1 MSADSIKG
9 KKIIVGVTAG
19 IAAYKSC
26 LLIRQLIKRGAEV
39 RVVMSPSAL
48 DFIAPLTFST
58 LTGNEVIVN
67 NLPESQKDG
76 TVMKAWH
83 IEYGL
88 WADLMIIA
96 PATVNTLAKIR
107 IGMADNALTMVVSA
121 LRAPLL
127 IAPAADVDMYH
138 KPANMENIK
147 ILEKRGAFIVDAE
160 SGFLASGL
168 EGCGRMA
175 DPEKIVDSAE
185 LVLNNIDKDFS
196 GKKILVTAGPTYEDI
211 DPVRFIG
218 NRSSGK
224 MGIEIAKA
232 AFLRGAEVKLI
243 CGPSSE
249 VSYQEIERIN
259 VRSASEMLEA
269 VNRELTE
276 NDILIMSAAVADYK
290 PAEAKDKKIKKEEKL
305 TKIDLTENPDILASL
320 NKEDKVV
327 IGFAL
332 ETDFEL
338 ENAQKK
344 LEKKNLDMIVLNSLN
359 EKGAGF
365 EVDTNKI
372 TVLTKAGN
380 KTDFPIQSKF
390 QTANCILSELNKI
403 I

>member
-1 MSADSIKG
+1 MLTDPFKG
-9 KKIIVGVTAG
+9 KKIIVGVTGG
-19 IAAYKSC
+19 IAAYKTC

-48 DFIAPLTFST
+48 AFITPLTFST

-67 NLPESQKDG
+67 NLPDSQKNG
-76 TVMKAWH
+76 TNMKAWH

-88 WADLMIIA
+88 WADLMILA

-107 IGMADNALTMVVSA
+107 MGMADNALTMVVSA
-121 LRAPLL
+121 LRAPLV

-138 KPANMENIK
+138 KPANIENINV
-147 ILEKRGAFIVDAE
+147 LEKRGSFIVHAE

-168 EGCGRMA
+168 QGCGRMA
-175 DPEKIVDSAE
+175 EPKKILDSAE
-185 LVLNNIDKDFS
+185 LVLFNIDKDFK
-196 GKKILVTAGPTYEDI
+196 GKKILVTAGPTYENI

-224 MGIEIAKA
+224 MGIELAKS

-249 VSYQEIERIN
+249 QIYQEIEKID
-259 VRSASEMLEA
+259 VRSASEMQEA
-269 VNRELTE
+269 VNQELVKS
-276 NDILIMSAAVADYK
+276 DILIMSAAVSDYK
-290 PAEAKDKKIKKEEKL
+290 PVDPKEKKIKKEENL
-305 TKIDLTENPDILASL
+305 TTIALTENPDILAGIDK
-320 NKEDKVV
+320 KEKVLV
-327 IGFAL
+327 GFAL
-332 ETDFEL
+332 ETDFEFK
-338 ENAQKK
+338 NAQKK
-344 LEKKNLDMIVLNSLN
+344 LKKKNLDMIVLNSLN

-365 EVDTNKI
+365 ELNTNKI
-372 TVLTKAGN
+372 TILNKEGN
-380 KTDFPIQSKF
+380 KTDFPLQSKF

>member
-9 KKIIVGVTAG
+9 KKIIVGVTGG
-19 IAAYKSC
+19 IAAYKTC
-26 LLIRQLIKRGAEV
+26 LLVRQLIRRGADV

-48 DFIAPLTFST
+48 GFIAPLTFST
-58 LTGNEVIVN
+58 LTGNDVIVK
-67 NLPESQKDG
+67 NLPASQENG
-76 TVMKAWH
+76 TDMKAWH

-107 IGMADNALTMVVSA
+107 MGMADNALTMVVSA

-138 KPANMENIK
+138 KPANIDNITV
-147 ILEKRGAFIVDAE
+147 LEKRGAFIVHAE

-185 LVLNNIDKDFS
+185 LVLSNIDKDFK

-224 MGIEIAKA
+224 MGIELAKA

-249 VSYQEIERIN
+249 EIYQEIERID
-259 VRSASEMLEA
+259 VRSASEMQEA
-269 VNRELTE
+269 VNQELAE
-276 NDILIMSAAVADYK
+276 SDILIMSAAVADYK
-290 PAEAKDKKIKKEEKL
+290 PADPKDKKIKKEENL
-305 TKIDLTENPDILASL
+305 TSIELTENQDILA
-320 NKEDKVV
+320 NIKKENKVV
-327 IGFAL
+327 VGFAL
-332 ETDFEL
+332 ETDFEF

-344 LEKKNLDMIVLNSLN
+344 LKKKNLDMIVLNSLK

-365 EVDTNKI
+365 EFDTNKI
-372 TVLTKAGN
+372 TILNKDGN
-380 KTDFPIQSKF
+380 KSDFPLQSKF

>member
-1 MSADSIKG
+1 MLTDPFKG
-9 KKIIVGVTAG
+9 KKIIVGVTGG
-19 IAAYKSC
+19 IAAYKTC

-48 DFIAPLTFST
+48 AFITPLTFST

-67 NLPESQKDG
+67 NLPDSQKNG
-76 TVMKAWH
+76 TNMKAWH

-88 WADLMIIA
+88 WADLMILA

-107 IGMADNALTMVVSA
+107 MGMADNALTMVVSA
-121 LRAPLL
+121 LRAPLV

-138 KPANMENIK
+138 KPANIENINV
-147 ILEKRGAFIVDAE
+147 LEKRGSFIVHAE

-168 EGCGRMA
+168 QGCGRMA
-175 DPEKIVDSAE
+175 GPKKILDSAE
-185 LVLNNIDKDFS
+185 LVLFNIDKDFK
-196 GKKILVTAGPTYEDI
+196 GKKILVTAGPTYENI

-224 MGIEIAKA
+224 MGIELAKS

-249 VSYQEIERIN
+249 QIYQEIEKID
-259 VRSASEMLEA
+259 VRSASEMQEA
-269 VNRELTE
+269 VNQELVKS
-276 NDILIMSAAVADYK
+276 DILIMSAAVSDYK
-290 PAEAKDKKIKKEEKL
+290 PVDPKEKKIKKEENL
-305 TKIDLTENPDILASL
+305 TTIALTENPDILAGIDK
-320 NKEDKVV
+320 KEKVLV
-327 IGFAL
+327 GFAL
-332 ETDFEL
+332 ETDFEFK
-338 ENAQKK
+338 NAQKK
-344 LEKKNLDMIVLNSLN
+344 LKKKNLDMIVLNSLN

-365 EVDTNKI
+365 ELNTNKI
-372 TVLTKAGN
+372 TILNKEGN
-380 KTDFPIQSKF
+380 KTDFPLQSKF